1 MAIAEDR
8 DVNKRQVWDCGS
20 SLYDSFELNSFM
32 LRLDSAISSS
42 RCLSMPHSSS
52 SSSFSSAAAA
62 ASMAQPQSSRRK
74 RSRLAKSVQKLV
86 QSVLRLNRSVF
97 GAPRVRS
104 HDQQHAGLYCD
115 GEVLRSGRLE
125 AIPEV
130 CEKELAAAASASP
143 GIDYDADA
151 TVRKAASERFA
162 AGATAGAMS

>member
-1 MAIAEDR
+1 MAIDEDR

-52 SSSFSSAAAA
+52 SFSSAAAAA

>member
-1 MAIAEDR
+1 MAIAEGR
-8 DVNKRQVWDCGS
+8 DINKSQVWDCGS

-32 LRLDSAISSS
+32 LRLDSAIASS

-52 SSSFSSAAAA
+52 SSSYAAAA
-62 ASMAQPQSSRRK
+62 ASTAPPQSSRRK
-74 RSRLAKSVQKLV
+74 RFRLAKSVQKLV

-104 HDQQHAGLYCD
+104 HDQHAGLYCD

-143 GIDYDADA
+143 GMDYDADA
-151 TVRKAASERFA
+151 AVRKASSERFA
-162 AGATAGAMS
+162 AGATAAAMS